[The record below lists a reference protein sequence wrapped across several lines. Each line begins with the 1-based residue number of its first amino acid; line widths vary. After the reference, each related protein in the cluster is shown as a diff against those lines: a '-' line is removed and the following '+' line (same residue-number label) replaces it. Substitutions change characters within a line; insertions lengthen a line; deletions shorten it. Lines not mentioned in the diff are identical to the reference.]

1 MPDAMPVTPMNWLY
15 WFLGCYLVFFVTIII
30 PVACYISRYP
40 ASKKLK
46 TLMALHLSHIS
57 LQVLFKIWIDNKR
70 RFSNNQRWILLFF
83 FGCGS
88 IVIQVPVMIV
98 ILILAAG
105 RRELNENR
113 NENSTLDPQKD
124 SDDKIEK
131 KTSSKLDNLSEKETP
146 SPSVIV

>member
-1 MPDAMPVTPMNWLY
+1 
-15 WFLGCYLVFFVTIII
+15 
-30 PVACYISRYP
+30 
-40 ASKKLK
+40 
-46 TLMALHLSHIS
+46 
-57 LQVLFKIWIDNKR
+57 
-70 RFSNNQRWILLFF
+70 
-83 FGCGS
+83 
-88 IVIQVPVMIV
+88 MIV